1 VRRRLDGFELDVA
14 FQADEGRVV
23 LFGPSGAGKSLTLQ
37 AITGVMRP
45 DAGRLE
51 VNGRLLFDS
60 ASGVNL
66 PPQDRRL
73 GYVPQSYAL
82 FPHLTVKENVAYGV
96 QRLDAA
102 RRRALVQEMVELVGL
117 QGLERRWPRELSGG
131 QQQRVALAR
140 ALASRPELL
149 VLDEPF
155 SNIDTGLRGT
165 LRRELLDL
173 QARSGIT
180 TLVVTHD
187 LDDAFFLGSR
197 IVVIDRGQ
205 VLQAGSRED
214 IFYRPA
220 TRRVA
225 EFVGTRNILRAT
237 VLESNSQRLVLDWQ
251 GRPLEADPISA
262 SPAGALPLSQGQEV
276 EICIRP
282 TQVMIVRPDRLP
294 HLPSP
299 ENPLCGTVVQ
309 EALQA
314 EAYVLRF
321 RLADSPARPARLSGP
336 PVRQAGRQAGGA
348 TPYDLEIELPD
359 YVYFRLGLDQ
369 KKDATISIHRSAMH
383 VIPVA

>member
-1 VRRRLDGFELDVA
+1 MRRRLDGFELDVS

-37 AITGVMRP
+37 AITGVVCP
-45 DAGRLE
+45 DAGRVE

-66 PPQDRRL
+66 PPQERRV

-82 FPHLTVKENVAYGV
+82 FPHLTVEQNVAYGV

-102 RRRALVQEMVELVGL
+102 GRRALVQEMVELVGL
-117 QGLERRWPRELSGG
+117 QGLERRRPRELSGG

-155 SNIDTGLRGT
+155 SNVDTGLRGA

-173 QARSGIT
+173 QARSAVT

-197 IVVIDRGQ
+197 IVVIDRGR
-205 VLQAGSRED
+205 VLQEGSRED

-237 VLESNSQRLVLDWQ
+237 VIESSSQRLLLDWQ
-251 GRPLEADPISA
+251 GRTLEAEP
-262 SPAGALPLSQGQEV
+262 LPLNEGQEV
-276 EICIRP
+276 DICIRP

-294 HLPSP
+294 HLPPP
-299 ENPLCGTVVQ
+299 ENPFCGIVVQ

-321 RLADSPARPARLSGP
+321 RLADPAGTGSTA
-336 PVRQAGRQAGGA
+336 
-348 TPYDLEIELPD
+348 PYDLEIELPD
-359 YVYFRLGLDQ
+359 YVYFRLALDR

-383 VIPVA
+383 VIPAT

>member
-1 VRRRLDGFELDVA
+1 VLDVRVRRRLDGFELDAA

-45 DAGRLE
+45 DAGRVE

-66 PPQDRRL
+66 PPQARRL

-82 FPHLTVKENVAYGV
+82 FPHLTVQENVAYGV
-96 QRLDAA
+96 RRLDAA

-117 QGLERRWPRELSGG
+117 QGLERRRPRELSGG

-197 IVVIDRGQ
+197 IVVIDRGR
-205 VLQAGSRED
+205 VLQVGSRED

-237 VLESNSQRLVLDWQ
+237 VVESSSQRLLLDWQ
-251 GRPLEADPISA
+251 GHSLEADP
-262 SPAGALPLSQGQEV
+262 LPLSQGQEV

-294 HLPSP
+294 DLPPP
-299 ENPLCGTVVQ
+299 ENPFCGTVVQ

-321 RLADSPARPARLSGP
+321 RLADSPARL
-336 PVRQAGRQAGGA
+336 AGGA
-348 TPYDLEIELPD
+348 VPCDLEIELPD
-359 YVYFRLGLDQ
+359 YVYFRLGLDRR
-369 KKDATISIHRSAMH
+369 KDATISIHRSAMH
-383 VIPVA
+383 IIPVTEVAGARCCPA

>member
-1 VRRRLDGFELDVA
+1 MRRRLDGFELDVA

-45 DAGRLE
+45 DAGRVE
-51 VNGRLLFDS
+51 VNGHLLFDS
-60 ASGVNL
+60 ASGLNL
-66 PPQDRRL
+66 PPQERRL

-82 FPHLTVKENVAYGV
+82 FPHLTVEQNVAYGI

-117 QGLERRWPRELSGG
+117 QGLERRRPRELSGG

-197 IVVIDRGQ
+197 IVVIDRGR
-205 VLQAGSRED
+205 VLQAGSREE
-214 IFYRPA
+214 IFYRPT

-237 VLESNSQRLVLDWQ
+237 VLESNSQRLLLDWQ
-251 GRPLEADPISA
+251 GRLLEAEPISENRA
-262 SPAGALPLSQGQEV
+262 EPLPLSRGQEV
-276 EICIRP
+276 EVCIRP

-294 HLPSP
+294 HLPPP
-299 ENPLCGTVVQ
+299 ENPFCGTVVQ

-321 RLADSPARPARLSGP
+321 RLADSPACPAGS
-336 PVRQAGRQAGGA
+336 AA
-348 TPYDLEIELPD
+348 PYDLEIELPD
-359 YVYFRLGLDQ
+359 YVYFRLGLDHQ
-369 KKDATISIHRSAMH
+369 KDATISIHRSAMH
-383 VIPVA
+383 VIAVG

>member
-1 VRRRLDGFELDVA
+1 MLDVRTRRRLDGFELDVA

-45 DAGRLE
+45 DSGRVE

-66 PPQDRRL
+66 PPQVRRV

-82 FPHLTVKENVAYGV
+82 FPHLTVEQNVAYGV
-96 QRLDAA
+96 QRLDATQ
-102 RRRALVQEMVELVGL
+102 RRALVQETVELVGL
-117 QGLERRWPRELSGG
+117 QGLERRRPRELSGG

-197 IVVIDRGQ
+197 IVVIDRGR

-237 VLESNSQRLVLDWQ
+237 VLESSSERLLLDWQ
-251 GRPLEADPISA
+251 GRTLEAEPTVSEPGARGGGLHPPDAGDDRATGPA
-262 SPAGALPLSQGQEV
+262 SPPAAAGEPLLRHHRPGGVAGRGLRPALSPGGQRAPPATWRSS
-276 EICIRP
+276 CRTTSTYASAWTARRKP
-282 TQVMIVRPDRLP
+282 
-294 HLPSP
+294 PSP
-299 ENPLCGTVVQ
+299 STAPRCTS
-309 EALQA
+309 
-314 EAYVLRF
+314 
-321 RLADSPARPARLSGP
+321 SPR
-336 PVRQAGRQAGGA
+336 
-348 TPYDLEIELPD
+348 
-359 YVYFRLGLDQ
+359 
-369 KKDATISIHRSAMH
+369 RSS
-383 VIPVA
+383 

>member
-1 VRRRLDGFELDVA
+1 MRRRLDGFELDVA
-14 FQADEGRVV
+14 FAAEEGRVV

-45 DAGRLE
+45 DAGRVE

-66 PPQDRRL
+66 PPQERRL

-82 FPHLTVKENVAYGV
+82 FPHLTVEQNVAYGV

-117 QGLERRWPRELSGG
+117 QGLERRRPRELSGG

-173 QARSGIT
+173 QARSGIA

-197 IVVIDRGQ
+197 IVVIDRGR
-205 VLQAGSRED
+205 VLQTGSRED

-237 VLESNSQRLVLDWQ
+237 VLESSSERLLLDWQ
-251 GRPLEADPISA
+251 GRLLEAD
-262 SPAGALPLSQGQEV
+262 ALPLSRGQEV

-282 TQVMIVRPDRLP
+282 TQVMIVREDRLP
-294 HLPSP
+294 HLPPP
-299 ENPLCGTVVQ
+299 ENPFCGAVVQ

-321 RLADSPARPARLSGP
+321 RLADPAST
-336 PVRQAGRQAGGA
+336 GRTA
-348 TPYDLEIELPD
+348 PYDLEIELPD
-359 YVYFRLGLDQ
+359 YVYFRLGLDR
-369 KKDATISIHRSAMH
+369 KKEATISIHRSAMH
-383 VIPVA
+383 VIAVG

>member
-1 VRRRLDGFELDVA
+1 V
-14 FQADEGRVV
+14 
-23 LFGPSGAGKSLTLQ
+23 
-37 AITGVMRP
+37 
-45 DAGRLE
+45 
-51 VNGRLLFDS
+51 
-60 ASGVNL
+60 
-66 PPQDRRL
+66 

-82 FPHLTVKENVAYGV
+82 FPHLTVEQNVAYGV
-96 QRLDAA
+96 QRLDGT

-117 QGLERRWPRELSGG
+117 QGLEHRRPRELSGG

-173 QARSGIT
+173 QARSGIA

-197 IVVIDRGQ
+197 IVVIDSGR
-205 VLQAGSRED
+205 VLQVGSRED

-237 VLESNSQRLVLDWQ
+237 VLESNSQRLLLDWE
-251 GRPLEADPISA
+251 GRTLEAEPT
-262 SPAGALPLSQGQEV
+262 PLSRGQEV
-276 EICIRP
+276 EVCIRP

-294 HLPSP
+294 HLPPP
-299 ENPLCGTVVQ
+299 ENPFCGAIVQ

-321 RLADSPARPARLSGP
+321 RLADSAD
-336 PVRQAGRQAGGA
+336 
-348 TPYDLEIELPD
+348 PYDLEIELPD
-359 YVYFRLGLDQ
+359 YVYFRLGLDRQ
-369 KKDATISIHRSAMH
+369 KEATISIHRSAMH
-383 VIPVA
+383 VIPMG

>member
-1 VRRRLDGFELDVA
+1 MRRRLDGFELDVA
-14 FQADEGRVV
+14 FGADEGRVV

-45 DAGRLE
+45 DAGRVEL
-51 VNGRLLFDS
+51 NGRLLFDS

-66 PPQDRRL
+66 PPQARRL

-82 FPHLTVKENVAYGV
+82 FPHLTVEQNVAYGI
-96 QRLDAA
+96 QRLNAA
-102 RRRALVQEMVELVGL
+102 ERRALVQETVVLVGL
-117 QGLERRWPRELSGG
+117 QGLERRRPRELSGG

-197 IVVIDRGQ
+197 IVVIDRGR

-225 EFVGTRNILRAT
+225 EFVGTRNILRAR
-237 VLESNSQRLVLDWQ
+237 VLESDSQRLLLDWQ
-251 GRPLEADPISA
+251 GRVLEADP
-262 SPAGALPLSQGQEV
+262 LPLSGGQDV
-276 EICIRP
+276 DICIRP

-294 HLPSP
+294 GLPPP
-299 ENPLCGTVVQ
+299 ENPFCGTVVQ

-321 RLADSPARPARLSGP
+321 RLADSPACRT
-336 PVRQAGRQAGGA
+336 GRAA
-348 TPYDLEIELPD
+348 PYDLEIELPD
-359 YVYFRLGLDQ
+359 YVYFRLGLDR

-383 VIPVA
+383 VIPVAEVAGARCCPG

>member
-1 VRRRLDGFELDVA
+1 
-14 FQADEGRVV
+14 
-23 LFGPSGAGKSLTLQ
+23 
-37 AITGVMRP
+37 
-45 DAGRLE
+45 
-51 VNGRLLFDS
+51 
-60 ASGVNL
+60 
-66 PPQDRRL
+66 
-73 GYVPQSYAL
+73 
-82 FPHLTVKENVAYGV
+82 
-96 QRLDAA
+96 
-102 RRRALVQEMVELVGL
+102 
-117 QGLERRWPRELSGG
+117 
-131 QQQRVALAR
+131 
-140 ALASRPELL
+140 LASRPELL

-155 SNIDTGLRGT
+155 SNIDTGLRGA

-197 IVVIDRGQ
+197 IVVIDRGR

-220 TRRVA
+220 THQVA
-225 EFVGTRNILRAT
+225 EFVGTRNILRVT
-237 VLESNSQRLVLDWQ
+237 VLESTSQRLLLDWQ
-251 GRPLEADPISA
+251 GRLLDAEP
-262 SPAGALPLSQGQEV
+262 LPLSQGQEV
-276 EICIRP
+276 EVCIRP

-294 HLPSP
+294 HLPPP
-299 ENPLCGTVVQ
+299 ENPFCGTVVQ

-321 RLADSPARPARLSGP
+321 RLADSPA
-336 PVRQAGRQAGGA
+336 
-348 TPYDLEIELPD
+348 PYDLEIELPD

>member
-1 VRRRLDGFELDVA
+1 MRRRLDGFELDVA
-14 FQADEGRVV
+14 FEADEGRVV

-45 DAGRLE
+45 DAGRVE

-60 ASGVNL
+60 ASGLNL
-66 PPQDRRL
+66 PPQERRM

-82 FPHLTVKENVAYGV
+82 FPHLTVQQNVAYGI

-102 RRRALVQEMVELVGL
+102 RRRALVQEMVGLVGL
-117 QGLERRWPRELSGG
+117 QGLERRRPRELSGG

-197 IVVIDRGQ
+197 IVVIDRGR

-237 VLESNSQRLVLDWQ
+237 VLESTSQRLLLDWQ
-251 GRPLEADPISA
+251 GRLLEADP
-262 SPAGALPLSQGQEV
+262 LPLSQGQEV
-276 EICIRP
+276 DICIRP
-282 TQVMIVRPDRLP
+282 TQVMIVRSDRLP
-294 HLPSP
+294 DLPPP
-299 ENPLCGTVVQ
+299 ENPFCGTIVG

-321 RLADSPARPARLSGP
+321 RLTDPATT
-336 PVRQAGRQAGGA
+336 GRTA
-348 TPYDLEIELPD
+348 PYDLEIELPD
-359 YVYFRLGLDQ
+359 YVYFRLGLNQ
-369 KKDATISIHRSAMH
+369 KKDATISIHRSSMH
-383 VIPVA
+383 VIPVAEVVGARCCPG

>member
-1 VRRRLDGFELDVA
+1 MLRAEVKKRLDGFELDVA
-14 FQADEGRVV
+14 FEADEGRVV

-45 DAGRLE
+45 DSGRVE
-51 VNGRLLFDS
+51 INGRLLFDS
-60 ASGVNL
+60 ASGLNL
-66 PPQDRRL
+66 PPQKRRL

-82 FPHLTVKENVAYGV
+82 FPHLTVEDNVAYGI

-102 RRRALVQEMVELVGL
+102 QRRALVRQMVELVGL
-117 QGLERRWPRELSGG
+117 QGLERRRPRELSGG

-155 SNIDTGLRGT
+155 SSIDTGLRGT

-173 QARSGIT
+173 QARSGVT

-187 LDDAFFLGSR
+187 LEDAFFLGSR
-197 IVVIDRGQ
+197 IVVIDKGR
-205 VLQAGSRED
+205 VLQVGSRED
-214 IFYRPA
+214 VFYRPA

-237 VLESNSQRLVLDWQ
+237 VLESDSERLLLDWQ
-251 GRPLEADPISA
+251 GRTLEAE
-262 SPAGALPLSQGQEV
+262 PLSLSRGQEV
-276 EICIRP
+276 EVCIRP
-282 TQVMIVRPDRLP
+282 TQVMVVREDRLP
-294 HLPSP
+294 HLPPP
-299 ENPLCGTVVQ
+299 ENPFSGIIIE

-321 RLADSPARPARLSGP
+321 RLMGSAAH
-336 PVRQAGRQAGGA
+336 
-348 TPYDLEIELPD
+348 YDLEIELPD
-359 YVYFRLGLDQ
+359 YVYHRLGLDR
-369 KKDATISIHRSAMH
+369 KREISVSIHRSAMH
-383 VIPVA
+383 VIPVS

>member
-1 VRRRLDGFELDVA
+1 VLRTEIKKRLDGFELDVA

-45 DAGRLE
+45 DAGRVE

-60 ASGVNL
+60 ALGVNL
-66 PPQDRRL
+66 PPQVRRV

-82 FPHLTVKENVAYGV
+82 FPHLTVEQNVAYGV

-117 QGLERRWPRELSGG
+117 QGLERRRPRELSGG

-197 IVVIDRGQ
+197 IVVIDRGR

-237 VLESNSQRLVLDWQ
+237 VLESNSQRLLLDWE
-251 GRPLEADPISA
+251 GRPLEAEPISENRA
-262 SPAGALPLSQGQEV
+262 EPLPLSRGQEV
-276 EICIRP
+276 EVCIRP

-294 HLPSP
+294 HLPPP
-299 ENPLCGTVVQ
+299 ENPFCGTVVQ

-321 RLADSPARPARLSGP
+321 RLADSPACPAGS
-336 PVRQAGRQAGGA
+336 AA
-348 TPYDLEIELPD
+348 PYDLEIELPD
-359 YVYFRLGLDQ
+359 YVYFRLGLDHQ
-369 KKDATISIHRSAMH
+369 KDATISIHRSAMH
-383 VIPVA
+383 VIAVG

>member
-1 VRRRLDGFELDVA
+1 VLDVRTRRRLDGFELDVA

-23 LFGPSGAGKSLTLQ
+23 IFGPSGSGKSLTLQ

-45 DAGRLE
+45 DSGRVE

-66 PPQDRRL
+66 PPQERRL

-82 FPHLTVKENVAYGV
+82 FPHLTVEQNVAYGIR
-96 QRLDAA
+96 RLDPA
-102 RRRALVQEMVELVGL
+102 RRRALVQEMVVLVGL
-117 QGLERRWPRELSGG
+117 QGLERRRPRELSGG

-173 QARSGIT
+173 QARSGIA

-187 LDDAFFLGSR
+187 LDDAFFLGSH
-197 IVVIDRGQ
+197 IVVIDRGR

-237 VLESNSQRLVLDWQ
+237 VRESNAERLLLDWQ
-251 GRPLEADPISA
+251 GHLLEADP
-262 SPAGALPLSQGQEV
+262 LTLSEAQEMDV
-276 EICIRP
+276 CIRP
-282 TQVMIVRPDRLP
+282 TQVMIVREDRLP
-294 HLPSP
+294 HLPPP
-299 ENPLCGTVVQ
+299 ENPFCGAIVG

-314 EAYVLRF
+314 ETYVLRF
-321 RLADSPARPARLSGP
+321 RLSHSAA
-336 PVRQAGRQAGGA
+336 
-348 TPYDLEIELPD
+348 PYDLEIELPD
-359 YVYFRLGLDQ
+359 YVYSRLGLDR

-383 VIPVA
+383 VIPAT

>member
-1 VRRRLDGFELDVA
+1 MLRAEIRKRLDGFELDVA

-45 DAGRLE
+45 DSGCVE

-60 ASGVNL
+60 ASGLNL
-66 PPQDRRL
+66 PPQKRRL

-82 FPHLTVKENVAYGV
+82 FPHLAVEDNVAYGIR
-96 QRLDAA
+96 RLDAGQ
-102 RRRALVQEMVELVGL
+102 RRALVRQMVELVGL
-117 QGLERRWPRELSGG
+117 QGLERRRPRELSGG

-155 SNIDTGLRGT
+155 SSIDTGLRGT

-173 QARSGIT
+173 QARSGVT

-197 IVVIDRGQ
+197 IVVIDRGR

-214 IFYRPA
+214 VFYRPA

-237 VLESNSQRLVLDWQ
+237 VLESDGQRLLLDWQ
-251 GRPLEADPISA
+251 GRTLEAEPMS
-262 SPAGALPLSQGQEV
+262 LSRGQEV
-276 EICIRP
+276 EVCIRP
-282 TQVMIVRPDRLP
+282 TQVMIVREDRLP
-294 HLPSP
+294 HLPPP
-299 ENPLCGTVVQ
+299 ENPFRGIIVG

-321 RLADSPARPARLSGP
+321 RLEGSAAPS
-336 PVRQAGRQAGGA
+336 
-348 TPYDLEIELPD
+348 DLEIELPD
-359 YVYFRLGLDQ
+359 YVYHRLGLDR
-369 KKDATISIHRSAMH
+369 KRDITISIRRTAMH
-383 VIPVA
+383 VIPVN

>member
-1 VRRRLDGFELDVA
+1 MLRTEIKKRLDGFELDVA

-37 AITGVMRP
+37 AITGIMRP
-45 DAGRLE
+45 DAGHVE

-66 PPQDRRL
+66 PPQVRRV

-82 FPHLTVKENVAYGV
+82 FPHLTVEQNVAYGV

-117 QGLERRWPRELSGG
+117 QGLERRRPRELSGG

-140 ALASRPELL
+140 ALAFRPELL

-197 IVVIDRGQ
+197 IVVIDRGR

-225 EFVGTRNILRAT
+225 EFVGTGNILRAT
-237 VLESNSQRLVLDWQ
+237 VLESNSQRLLLDWQ
-251 GRPLEADPISA
+251 GRPLEAEPISENRA
-262 SPAGALPLSQGQEV
+262 EPLPLSRGQEV
-276 EICIRP
+276 EVCIRP
-282 TQVMIVRPDRLP
+282 AQVMIVREDRLP
-294 HLPSP
+294 HLPPP
-299 ENPLCGTVVQ
+299 ENPFSGTIVE

-321 RLADSPARPARLSGP
+321 RLAGSPACP
-336 PVRQAGRQAGGA
+336 AGRAA
-348 TPYDLEIELPD
+348 PYDLEIELPD
-359 YVYFRLGLDQ
+359 YVYLRLGLDR

-383 VIPVA
+383 VIPAT

>member
-1 VRRRLDGFELDVA
+1 VLRTEIKKRLDGFELDVA

-45 DAGRLE
+45 DAGRVE

-66 PPQDRRL
+66 PPQVRRV

-82 FPHLTVKENVAYGV
+82 FPHLTVEQNVAYGV
-96 QRLDAA
+96 QHLDAA

-117 QGLERRWPRELSGG
+117 QGLERRRPRELSGG

-197 IVVIDRGQ
+197 IVVIDRGR

-237 VLESNSQRLVLDWQ
+237 VLESSSQRLLLDWE
-251 GRPLEADPISA
+251 GRLLEAEPISENRA
-262 SPAGALPLSQGQEV
+262 EPLPLSRGQEV
-276 EICIRP
+276 EVCIRP

-294 HLPSP
+294 HLPPP

-321 RLADSPARPARLSGP
+321 RLGDSPA
-336 PVRQAGRQAGGA
+336 
-348 TPYDLEIELPD
+348 PYDLEIELPD
-359 YVYFRLGLDQ
+359 YVYLRLGLDRQ
-369 KKDATISIHRSAMH
+369 KDATISVHRSAMH
-383 VIPVA
+383 VIPVG

>member
-1 VRRRLDGFELDVA
+1 VRRQLDGFELDVA
-14 FQADEGRVV
+14 FEADEGRVV

-45 DAGRLE
+45 DAGRVE
-51 VNGRLLFDS
+51 VNDRLLFDS

-66 PPQDRRL
+66 PPQVRRV

-82 FPHLTVKENVAYGV
+82 FPHLTVEQNVAYGV
-96 QRLDAA
+96 QRLEAA

-117 QGLERRWPRELSGG
+117 QGLERRRPRELSGG

-197 IVVIDRGQ
+197 IVVIDRGR

-237 VLESNSQRLVLDWQ
+237 VLESDSQRLLLDWE
-251 GRPLEADPISA
+251 GRLLEAEPISENRA
-262 SPAGALPLSQGQEV
+262 EPLPLSRGQEV
-276 EICIRP
+276 EVCIRP

-294 HLPSP
+294 HLPPP
-299 ENPLCGTVVQ
+299 ENPFCGTVVQ

-321 RLADSPARPARLSGP
+321 RLADSPACP
-336 PVRQAGRQAGGA
+336 AGGA
-348 TPYDLEIELPD
+348 APDDLEIELPD
-359 YVYFRLGLDQ
+359 YVYFRLGLDR

-383 VIPVA
+383 VIPVAEVAGARCCPG

>member
-1 VRRRLDGFELDVA
+1 VLQAEVKKRLDGFELDVA

-23 LFGPSGAGKSLTLQ
+23 IFGPSGAGKSLTLQ

-45 DAGRLE
+45 DAGRVE

-66 PPQDRRL
+66 PPQERRL

-82 FPHLTVKENVAYGV
+82 FPHLTVEQNVAYGI
-96 QRLDAA
+96 QRLDPA
-102 RRRALVQEMVELVGL
+102 RRRALVREMVELVGL
-117 QGLERRWPRELSGG
+117 QGLERRRPRELSGG

-197 IVVIDRGQ
+197 IVVIDRGR

-237 VLESNSQRLVLDWQ
+237 VVESNSQRLLLDWQ
-251 GRPLEADPISA
+251 GRPLEADP
-262 SPAGALPLSQGQEV
+262 LPLSQGQEV

-294 HLPSP
+294 HLPPP
-299 ENPLCGTVVQ
+299 ENPFCGTVVQ

-321 RLADSPARPARLSGP
+321 RLADSTA
-336 PVRQAGRQAGGA
+336 
-348 TPYDLEIELPD
+348 PYDLEIELPD
-359 YVYFRLGLDQ
+359 YVYLRLGLDR

-383 VIPVA
+383 VIPVAEVAGARCCPG

>member
-1 VRRRLDGFELDVA
+1 VLDVRVRRRLDGFELDVA

-37 AITGVMRP
+37 AITGVIRP
-45 DAGRLE
+45 DAGRVE

-66 PPQDRRL
+66 PPQVRRV

-82 FPHLTVKENVAYGV
+82 FPHLTVEQNAAYGV

-117 QGLERRWPRELSGG
+117 QGLERRRPRELSGG

-173 QARSGIT
+173 QARSGVT

-197 IVVIDRGQ
+197 IVVIDLGR

-237 VLESNSQRLVLDWQ
+237 VLESNSQRLLLDWQ
-251 GRPLEADPISA
+251 GRPLEAEPI
-262 SPAGALPLSQGQEV
+262 PAEALPLSRGQEV

-282 TQVMIVRPDRLP
+282 AQVMIVREDRLP
-294 HLPSP
+294 HLPPP
-299 ENPLCGTVVQ
+299 ENPFCGTIVG

-321 RLADSPARPARLSGP
+321 RLADSPACP
-336 PVRQAGRQAGGA
+336 AGRAA
-348 TPYDLEIELPD
+348 PCDLEIELPD
-359 YVYFRLGLDQ
+359 YVYLRLGLDH
-369 KKDATISIHRSAMH
+369 KKDVTISIHRSAMH
-383 VIPVA
+383 VIPAT

>member
-1 VRRRLDGFELDVA
+1 VVGVLRTHIRKRLDGFELDVA

-45 DAGRLE
+45 DSGRVE

-66 PPQDRRL
+66 PPQERRL

-82 FPHLTVKENVAYGV
+82 FPHLTAEQNVAYGT
-96 QRLDAA
+96 QRLDPS

-117 QGLERRWPRELSGG
+117 QGLEHRRPRELSGG

-173 QARSGIT
+173 QARSGIA

-197 IVVIDRGQ
+197 VVVIDRGR
-205 VLQAGSRED
+205 VLQEGSRED

-237 VLESNSQRLVLDWQ
+237 VLESNSERLLLDWQ
-251 GRPLEADPISA
+251 GRLLEADP
-262 SPAGALPLSQGQEV
+262 LPFDRGQEV
-276 EICIRP
+276 DVCIRP
-282 TQVMIVRPDRLP
+282 TQVMIVREDRLP
-294 HLPSP
+294 HLPPP
-299 ENPLCGTVVQ
+299 ENPLCGAIVG

-314 EAYVLRF
+314 GAYVLRF
-321 RLADSPARPARLSGP
+321 RLSH
-336 PVRQAGRQAGGA
+336 GA
-348 TPYDLEIELPD
+348 APCDLEIELPD
-359 YVYFRLGLDQ
+359 YVYFRLGLDR

-383 VIPVA
+383 VIPAT

>member
-1 VRRRLDGFELDVA
+1 VLWTEIKKRLDGFELDVA

-45 DAGRLE
+45 DAGRVE

-66 PPQDRRL
+66 PPQVRRV

-82 FPHLTVKENVAYGV
+82 FPHLTVEQNVAYGV

-117 QGLERRWPRELSGG
+117 QGLERRRPRELSGG

-197 IVVIDRGQ
+197 IVVIDRGR

-237 VLESNSQRLVLDWQ
+237 VLESNSQRLLLDWQ
-251 GRPLEADPISA
+251 GRLLEAEPISENRA
-262 SPAGALPLSQGQEV
+262 EPLPLSRGQDVEV
-276 EICIRP
+276 CIRP

-294 HLPSP
+294 HLPPP
-299 ENPLCGTVVQ
+299 ENPFCGTVVQ

-321 RLADSPARPARLSGP
+321 RLGDSPACP
-336 PVRQAGRQAGGA
+336 AGRAA
-348 TPYDLEIELPD
+348 PCDLEIELPD
-359 YVYFRLGLDQ
+359 YVYLRLGLDRQ
-369 KKDATISIHRSAMH
+369 KDATISIHRSTMH
-383 VIPVA
+383 VIPVG

>member
-1 VRRRLDGFELDVA
+1 VLRADIRKRLDGFEMEVT
-14 FQADEGRVV
+14 FEADEGRVV

-45 DAGRLE
+45 DAGRVE

-66 PPQDRRL
+66 PPQKRRL

-82 FPHLTVKENVAYGV
+82 FPHLTVEENVAYGT
-96 QRLDAA
+96 QRLDGAQ
-102 RRRALVQEMVELVGL
+102 RRALVREMVELVGL
-117 QGLERRWPRELSGG
+117 QGLERRRPRELSGG

-155 SNIDTGLRGT
+155 SSIDTGLRGT

-173 QARSGIT
+173 QDRSGVT
-180 TLVVTHD
+180 TLLVTHD
-187 LDDAFFLGSR
+187 LDDAFFLGRR
-197 IVVIDRGQ
+197 IVVIDQGR

-214 IFYRPA
+214 VFYRPA

-225 EFVGTRNILRAT
+225 EFVGTRNILPAT
-237 VLESNSQRLVLDWQ
+237 VLESDSERLLLDWE
-251 GRPLEADPISA
+251 GRTLEAEP
-262 SPAGALPLSQGQEV
+262 LPLSRGQKVEV
-276 EICIRP
+276 CVRP
-282 TQVMIVRPDRLP
+282 TQVMIVREDRLP
-294 HLPSP
+294 HLPPP
-299 ENPLCGTVVQ
+299 ENPFSGLIVG

-321 RLADSPARPARLSGP
+321 HLEGSAA
-336 PVRQAGRQAGGA
+336 
-348 TPYDLEIELPD
+348 PYDLEIELPD
-359 YVYFRLGLDQ
+359 YVYHRLGLVR
-369 KKDATISIHRSAMH
+369 KREIAVSIHRSAMH
-383 VIPVA
+383 VIWASASGEAT

>member
-1 VRRRLDGFELDVA
+1 VLRTDIKKRLDGFELDVA

-45 DAGRLE
+45 DSGRVE

-66 PPQDRRL
+66 PPQVRRV

-82 FPHLTVKENVAYGV
+82 FPHLTVEQNVAYGV

-102 RRRALVQEMVELVGL
+102 RRTALVQEMVELVGL
-117 QGLERRWPRELSGG
+117 QGLERRRPRELSGG

-140 ALASRPELL
+140 ALASGPELL

-197 IVVIDRGQ
+197 IVVIDRGR

-237 VLESNSQRLVLDWQ
+237 VLESSSERLLLDWQ
-251 GRPLEADPISA
+251 GRTLDADP
-262 SPAGALPLSQGQEV
+262 LPLSQGQEV
-276 EICIRP
+276 EVCIRP

-294 HLPSP
+294 HLPPP
-299 ENPLCGTVVQ
+299 ENPFCGTIIE

-314 EAYVLRF
+314 QAYVLRF
-321 RLADSPARPARLSGP
+321 RLAHS
-336 PVRQAGRQAGGA
+336 A
-348 TPYDLEIELPD
+348 TPCDLEIELPD
-359 YVYFRLGLDQ
+359 YVYLRLGLDRQ
-369 KKDATISIHRSAMH
+369 KEATISIHRSAMH
-383 VIPVA
+383 VIPVG

>member
-1 VRRRLDGFELDVA
+1 VVDVLWTEIKKRLDGFELDVA

-45 DAGRLE
+45 DAGRVE

-66 PPQDRRL
+66 PPQVRRV

-82 FPHLTVKENVAYGV
+82 FPHLTVEQNVAYGV

-117 QGLERRWPRELSGG
+117 QGLERRRPRELSGG

-197 IVVIDRGQ
+197 IVVIDRGR

-237 VLESNSQRLVLDWQ
+237 VLESNSQRLLLDWQ
-251 GRPLEADPISA
+251 GRLLEAEPISENRA
-262 SPAGALPLSQGQEV
+262 EPLPLSRGQDVEV
-276 EICIRP
+276 CIRP

-294 HLPSP
+294 HLPPP
-299 ENPLCGTVVQ
+299 ENPFCGTVVQ

-321 RLADSPARPARLSGP
+321 RLGDSPACP
-336 PVRQAGRQAGGA
+336 AGRAA
-348 TPYDLEIELPD
+348 PCDLEIELPD
-359 YVYFRLGLDQ
+359 YVYLRLGLDRQ
-369 KKDATISIHRSAMH
+369 KDATISIHRSTMH
-383 VIPVA
+383 VIPVG

>member
-1 VRRRLDGFELDVA
+1 VLWTEIKKRLDGFELDVA
-14 FQADEGRVV
+14 FHAYEGRVV

-45 DAGRLE
+45 DAGRVE

-66 PPQDRRL
+66 PPQVRRV

-82 FPHLTVKENVAYGV
+82 FPHLTVEQNVAYGV

-117 QGLERRWPRELSGG
+117 QGLERRRPRELSGG

-197 IVVIDRGQ
+197 IVVIDRGR

-237 VLESNSQRLVLDWQ
+237 VLESTSQRLLLDWQ
-251 GRPLEADPISA
+251 GRTLEAEPISA
-262 SPAGALPLSQGQEV
+262 SPRPELGSKAVAEPLPLSRGQEV
-276 EICIRP
+276 EVCIRP

-294 HLPSP
+294 HLPPP
-299 ENPLCGTVVQ
+299 ENPFCGTVIQ

-321 RLADSPARPARLSGP
+321 RLADSPACP
-336 PVRQAGRQAGGA
+336 PGRAA
-348 TPYDLEIELPD
+348 PYDLEIELPD
-359 YVYFRLGLDQ
+359 YVYFRLGLDHQ
-369 KKDATISIHRSAMH
+369 KDATISIHRSAMH
-383 VIPVA
+383 VIPAT